1 MSLIKIQAVIRGY
14 FSKLM
19 ILYFFIFIALMFSS
33 YCLVDC
39 LLEHEWIKSN
49 QF

>member
-1 MSLIKIQAVIRGY
+1 MSLIEIQAVIRGY
-14 FSKLM
+14 FSELM
-19 ILYFFIFIALMFSS
+19 ILYFFIFIVLMFSS
-33 YCLVDC
+33 CLADC